1 MWPRLPRKTQKRSLD
16 KKRTILYAS
25 LVFLAHSNL
34 FISLCA
40 ASVAAFTQA
49 LFLKS
54 VSPWVVW
61 ITFGTTFVL
70 YNTQHLL
77 LPYLTLPGAEARR
90 QWTRKKRVVL
100 LLMLFLGLSE
110 LYPLC
115 FCSWQFLLTYAISG
129 IISLLYF
136 LPFSNL
142 RSIPFLKSFIIGLV
156 WTLICVV
163 APLEPQFYHR
173 QQVYFCF
180 SQLLFITALCVLFN
194 IRDVEQDKLAGTHTV
209 PVLYGVKIAR
219 AFTILLLLVYLA
231 DSYLSQPP
239 FLFFMSSF
247 TTFLLGV
254 YFTVSSRPG
263 RHSFFYLL
271 GVDGIILVQSVLG
284 ILALKYET

>member
-1 MWPRLPRKTQKRSLD
+1 MD
-16 KKRTILYAS
+16 KKRTIAYAS

-49 LFLKS
+49 LFLRT

-61 ITFGTTFVL
+61 ITFGTTFFL

-77 LPYLTLPGAEARR
+77 LRYLILPGAEARR
-90 QWTRKKRVVL
+90 QWAKKNRVVL
-100 LLMLFLGLSE
+100 LLMLFIGLSE
-110 LYPLC
+110 LYPLY
-115 FCSWQFLLTYAISG
+115 FCSWQFLLTYFISG

-142 RSIPFLKSFIIGLV
+142 RAIPFLKSFIIGLV

-163 APLEPQFYHR
+163 APLEPQFYHQ
-173 QQVYFCF
+173 QQVFFCF
-180 SQLLFITALCVLFN
+180 SQLLFIAALCVLFN

-209 PVLYGVKIAR
+209 PVLYGVTIAR
-219 AFTILLLLVYLA
+219 IFTIILLLAYLA
-231 DSYLSQPP
+231 AAYLAQPA
-239 FLFFMSSF
+239 FLFTMSSF
-247 TTFLLGV
+247 ATFV
-254 YFTVSSRPG
+254 ISIYFTINSRPG

-271 GVDGIILVQSVLG
+271 GVDGIILVQSILG
-284 ILALKYET
+284 IIALKYET

>member
-1 MWPRLPRKTQKRSLD
+1 LD
-16 KKRTILYAS
+16 KKRTIVYTT

-49 LFLKS
+49 LFLKTIL
-54 VSPWVVW
+54 PWVVW

-70 YNTQHLL
+70 YNTQHVLL
-77 LPYLTLPGAEARR
+77 HYLILPDAGARR
-90 QWTRKKRVVL
+90 QWTQRKRVVL
-100 LLMLFLGLSE
+100 LLMLIIALSE
-110 LYPLC
+110 LYPLY

-129 IISLLYF
+129 VISLLYF

-142 RSIPFLKSFIIGLV
+142 RAIPFLKSFIIGLV

-163 APLEPQFYHR
+163 APLEPQFYHT

-194 IRDVEQDKLAGTHTV
+194 IRDVEQDKHAGTHTV
-209 PVLYGVKIAR
+209 PVLYGVKIAKI
-219 AFTILLLLVYLA
+219 FTIILLLVYLA
-231 DSYLSQPP
+231 GSYLAQSA
-239 FLFFMSSF
+239 FLFAISSLA
-247 TTFLLGV
+247 TFVLSA
-254 YFTVSSRPG
+254 YFTIGSRPG

-271 GVDGIILVQSVLG
+271 GVDGIILVQSILG
-284 ILALKYET
+284 IVALKYET